1 MSRVQ
6 LNKTF
11 QSNSDSEALTQKLIS
26 FLEEK
31 KFKISTNEEGL
42 IVANQGSQFISRLIG
57 FMLSPVGFLPK
68 MITLKIKKLDNKTEV
83 EATLDETVGFGIL
96 DPLSKKKYAR
106 YFESVLVDLEKAL
119 S

>member
-11 QSNSDSEALTQKLIS
+11 KSSLDSQELKTKLIS

-31 KFKISTNEEGL
+31 KFKTSTNESNL

-57 FMLSPVGFLPK
+57 FVLSPAGFLPK
-68 MITLKIKKLDNKTEV
+68 MITLKIQKAGDKAEV
-83 EATLDETVGFGIL
+83 EATMDETVGFGIL
-96 DPLSKKKYAR
+96 DPLSKKKYSQ

>member
-6 LNKTF
+6 LNKAF
-11 QSNSDSEALTQKLIS
+11 QSSLNSEALTQKLTS

-31 KFKISTNEEGL
+31 KFKISTNENDL
-42 IVANQGSQFISRLIG
+42 IVAKQGSQFISRLIG

-68 MITLKIKKLDNKTEV
+68 MITLKTKKIGDKVEV
-83 EATLDETVGFGIL
+83 EAIMDETVGFGIL
-96 DPLSKKKYAR
+96 DPLSKKKYSK
-106 YFESVLVDLEKAL
+106 YFESVLADLEKVL